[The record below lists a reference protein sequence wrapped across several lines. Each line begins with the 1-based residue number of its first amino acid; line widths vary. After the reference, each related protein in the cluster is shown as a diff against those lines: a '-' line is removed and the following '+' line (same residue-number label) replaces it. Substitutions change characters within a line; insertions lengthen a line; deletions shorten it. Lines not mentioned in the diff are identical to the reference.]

1 MEAPDLEVKKKGR
14 GKGKKAGK
22 EQLVTLRL
30 EVPMY
35 EWLDKEAQHKGT
47 NISALLREGVT
58 LLKADR
64 AYRNQVIK
72 QLREQGYT
80 LAGKVTASC

>member
-1 MEAPDLEVKKKGR
+1 MDVTDLEDKKRGR
-14 GKGKKAGK
+14 GKGKKAAKGNYIG
-22 EQLVTLRL
+22 LRL
-30 EVPMY
+30 DDPMY
-35 EWLDKEAQHKGT
+35 EWLDNEAHHKGT

-80 LAGKVTASC
+80 LAGKVTA